1 MANQAIA
8 LQARA
13 PQGNFLAPAIQQG
26 AQFINMMS
34 QQRAAERQAAAQ
46 QQQLEIARAAEGRA
60 VAEEGRKGEEFKTKS
75 AIDTIKVGMDF
86 NAFINTAAANA
97 NSPDQFR
104 AFAERIA
111 SVPQFQLDM
120 FKGALSEVVASMP
133 NDPAQFPE
141 WKRQTGVKTVEA
153 DKRYKREFIKQ
164 ETADGTRQLAV
175 DPYGIRAASVV
186 PGSEVS
192 LDQEITYVKGP
203 NGEVIPMPKRMAP
216 AGGGLVGGDRG
227 GVAATPVATALQT
240 NPGAIRDGAF
250 ARSQPGYAGAS
261 GGFATFNTPQAGVAA
276 QENLLRGSYVAK
288 GFNTI
293 NKIIDRYSP
302 AGGEN
307 APAAVANYKAYVARR
322 AGIDASAPITAAQV
336 PVVAA
341 AMREFE
347 TGQRPTGAPAV
358 APAAGGGVQ
367 FGVPVPGTG
376 GKPKDLTVQEQT
388 SSYNI
393 SRLLRGAAAIKKAVE
408 TSPSANVPGA
418 TEAVVG
424 SLPFISGAVNFTR
437 GPQRQIVA
445 AAQRDVLDALL
456 YLATGAAY
464 NKEQLEGQM
473 ESYIPAFSDAPEAIE
488 SKRERLAQL
497 VMDAK
502 TRAGRAW
509 TPKLDEAANTLFGPT
524 AAAAPPA
531 ASPTAPKIGAVAEGY
546 RFKGGNPA
554 DSKNWEKVR

>member
-26 AQFINMMS
+26 AQMINMMS

-46 QQQLEIARAAEGRA
+46 QQQMQLQMAQEGRAAAGEARAAELQPFTVSKAQADAMSAEQKTVLGFYDLTNEGLKRA
-60 VAEEGRKGEEFKTKS
+60 STPEQA
-75 AIDTIKVGMDF
+75 M
-86 NAFINTAAANA
+86 
-97 NSPDQFR
+97 
-104 AFAERIA
+104 
-111 SVPQFQLDM
+111 
-120 FKGALSEVVASMP
+120 VVANYLKEKFPGAASAVDQTISTLP
-133 NDPAQFPE
+133 SDPGQFE
-141 WKRQTGVKTVEA
+141 AWRRQTLFQSMSAKEQLS
-153 DKRYKREFIKQ
+153 KKFIEQ
-164 ETADGTRQLAV
+164 NTGTGTRQLEVSEYEPGAV
-175 DPYGIRAASVV
+175 AQEL
-186 PGSEVS
+186 PGSRI
-192 LDQEITYVKGP
+192 DTGQEITYVKGP

-216 AGGGLVGGDRG
+216 AGGGLVGGARG
-227 GVAATPVATALQT
+227 GGAPLGAGIEQAAMQLSPGVIVSGRARTPERNAQVGGVPGSYHMSDNARDFQPVKGQTVAALAARLQPLKAQGFDVIAEGDHVHVE
-240 NPGAIRDGAF
+240 PGPRMG
-250 ARSQPGYAGAS
+250 R
-261 GGFATFNTPQAGVAA
+261 
-276 QENLLRGSYVAK
+276 
-288 GFNTI
+288 
-293 NKIIDRYSP
+293 
-302 AGGEN
+302 
-307 APAAVANYKAYVARR
+307 APAA
-322 AGIDASAPITAAQV
+322 G
-336 PVVAA
+336 
-341 AMREFE
+341 
-347 TGQRPTGAPAV
+347 
-358 APAAGGGVQ
+358 GGGVQ

-376 GKPKDLTVQEQT
+376 GPKTKDLTVQEQT

-473 ESYIPAFSDAPEAIE
+473 ESYIPAFSDAPEAIK